1 GALTENAV
9 GGTLIVSGANN
20 SGLSGVVTLTTGTP
34 QVGVATDGMGTGSLN
49 LNDGTLQ
56 SSLTASLGNN
66 FTVGG
71 SAAIGG
77 SNNLTLSGTGTL
89 CYGTTLTDT
98 DTCTLSLHGAL
109 PISGALT
116 ENAVG
121 GTLIVSGA
129 NNSGLSGVVT

>member
-1 GALTENAV
+1 L
-9 GGTLIVSGANN
+9 
-20 SGLSGVVTLTTGTP
+20 
-34 QVGVATDGMGTGSLN
+34 QVGVATNGLGTGSLN
-49 LNDGTLQ
+49 LNGGTLQ
-56 SSLTASLGNN
+56 SSLTASLSNN

-89 CYGTTLTDT
+89 SNGTTLTDT
-98 DTCTLSLHGAL
+98 NTGTTTLSGNLSGA
-109 PISGALT
+109 GALT

-129 NNSGLSGVVT
+129 NNSGLSVPYTTLFRSLQVGVATNGLGT